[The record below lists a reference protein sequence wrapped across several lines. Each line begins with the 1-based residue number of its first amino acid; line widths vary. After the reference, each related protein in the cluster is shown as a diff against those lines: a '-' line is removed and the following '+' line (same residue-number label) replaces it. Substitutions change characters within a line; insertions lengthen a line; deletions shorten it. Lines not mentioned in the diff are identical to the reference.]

1 MIIFIF
7 KILILTNFLQF
18 NQNDKIVN
26 TCFGKYEPVLLSTKQ
41 VSDSIIP
48 TNIVVENPILWN
60 GSNKSKNKYVNIG
73 YICFKN
79 SFIKINTFIDSI
91 NFDLK
96 INETKS
102 NDKSGNEF
110 WQEKVKID
118 IYDSNQLIVKSNQS
132 MRIEIFE
139 EYIYVSPIFK
149 TNINSSIENKIN
161 VKLESNKYYIAVFYN
176 LDNQIVNIQR
186 LKV

>member
-1 MIIFIF
+1 
-7 KILILTNFLQF
+7 
-18 NQNDKIVN
+18 
-26 TCFGKYEPVLLSTKQ
+26 
-41 VSDSIIP
+41 
-48 TNIVVENPILWN
+48 
-60 GSNKSKNKYVNIG
+60 
-73 YICFKN
+73 
-79 SFIKINTFIDSI
+79 
-91 NFDLK
+91 
-96 INETKS
+96 
-102 NDKSGNEF
+102 
-110 WQEKVKID
+110 
-118 IYDSNQLIVKSNQS
+118 